1 MKDLLL
7 FIIYFYYL
15 KNVCLFYNE
24 DDLRLYVQCVLN
36 MPILN
41 MKFSLK
47 ICILNKLNCE
57 LENTFIVK
65 VMIGMVFE

>member
-1 MKDLLL
+1 MNIY

-36 MPILN
+36 IPILN

>member
-1 MKDLLL
+1 MNIY

>member
-1 MKDLLL
+1 MNIY

-57 LENTFIVK
+57 LENTFIVI
-65 VMIGMVFE
+65 VIIGMVFE